1 MDYLLVFGLT
11 QLEEGR
17 IRASAQD
24 DVFFSVSFVRA
35 SFMRLSLLLMSLSGG
50 GGPIAYIY
58 HSKGKPTPPELQGPE
73 FITYAGLT
81 ISKPQADFEHYWTK
95 FIGGLVWFTM
105 IYHFSLNWEEHW
117 YGDIYFFERDV
128 QKNGWDDEHGHEA
141 HH

>member
-1 MDYLLVFGLT
+1 M
-11 QLEEGR
+11 
-17 IRASAQD
+17 ISIA
-24 DVFFSVSFVRA
+24 
-35 SFMRLSLLLMSLSGG
+35 GG

-128 QKNGWDDEHGHEA
+128 QQNGWDDENGHGA